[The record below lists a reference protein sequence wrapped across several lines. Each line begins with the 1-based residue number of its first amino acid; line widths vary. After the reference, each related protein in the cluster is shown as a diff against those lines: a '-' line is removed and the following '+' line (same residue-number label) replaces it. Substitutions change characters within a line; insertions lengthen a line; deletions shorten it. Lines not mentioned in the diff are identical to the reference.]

1 MEEAFK
7 AFGDD
12 TVVQV
17 IAGLVA
23 LDVLLGVLAE
33 IVNKAQSF
41 KFSYLVD
48 FLRNDVLG
56 KLVPFAGIWV
66 VTYFAGDFEIGGVNG
81 VQDAVAV
88 GIVAALGA
96 SVLNSLRD
104 LGLWRSAPDI
114 IAGPDSGTSG

>member
-1 MEEAFK
+1 MEEALK

-23 LDVLLGVLAE
+23 LDVLLGVLAA
-33 IVNKAQSF
+33 IVNEAQSF

-56 KLVPFAGIWV
+56 KLVPFAGIWI

-81 VQDAVAV
+81 IQDAVAV

-104 LGLWRSAPDI
+104 LGLWKSAPDV
-114 IAGPDSGTSG
+114 IAGPDFGTSG